1 MVYDDTFDIYILMR
15 PFREIVA
22 ELRHLL
28 EPLHSLEQR
37 LAAGAEGYYAPR
49 LDTAL
54 LAIRFDRAQ
63 AATLGHA
70 RLRSLVASVGLP
82 IITPEALS
90 FEHRCQFFLEH
101 LANYT
106 TYVQQYRSRDE
117 RSGLIDR
124 VIAHLAE
131 HAEIP
136 LVDAVHHGR
145 HASVAS

>member
-1 MVYDDTFDIYILMR
+1 MVYEDTYDIYLLMR
-15 PFREIVA
+15 PFRELVS

-28 EPLHSLEQR
+28 EPLHGLEER
-37 LAAGAEGYYAPR
+37 LAVGAEGYYAPR

-63 AATLGHA
+63 AARLGQK

-82 IITPEALS
+82 IITPETLS

-106 TYVQQYRSRDE
+106 TYVQQYRSCGE
-117 RSGLIDR
+117 PSLIDR
-124 VIAHLAE
+124 VVADLADHAFPLVLERHE
-131 HAEIP
+131 HARLP
-136 LVDAVHHGR
+136 
-145 HASVAS
+145 SVAG